1 MFTYLIKKVF
11 YTGLV
16 IFGVASLVFAL
27 FNLIPGDP
35 ARMVLG
41 QRTDSLSLSAAR
53 TDLGLDLPIC
63 FQYLKFLN
71 DLSPLSIHNTS
82 DPKSRIY
89 LDASIYGN
97 PIKLI
102 QICNHKVLVF
112 KKPYLRRSYQSRQ
125 PVTRII
131 FATLPN
137 TFYLAITAIL
147 FATIIGIAMGIVSA
161 IKKDTLI
168 DKFLLINSA
177 LGMALPSFF
186 AAILIGWV
194 FAILL
199 GDITGLNLTGNLWEV
214 DDYGEGIHLQIK
226 NIILPA
232 LTLGLRPLGV
242 ITQLMRSSLL
252 ETLSQ
257 DYIRTAKAK
266 GLSKTRI
273 ILQHALPN
281 SLNPVVTSVS
291 GWFAS
296 MMAGVIFVEYIF
308 SWKGL
313 GFVMVNALSSY
324 DVPLVIGCVLIISII
339 FSIVNLIV
347 DIIYGLLDPRVRIK

>member
-1 MFTYLIKKVF
+1 MFIYLIRKIL
-11 YTGLV
+11 YTALV

-41 QRTDSLSLSAAR
+41 QRTDSLSVKAAR
-53 TDLGLDLPIC
+53 TDLGLDLPVWK
-63 FQYLKFLN
+63 QYLKYLN
-71 DLSPLSIHNTS
+71 DISPLSLHSISNPQS
-82 DPKSRIY
+82 AIY
-89 LDASIYGN
+89 LDTLTYGKT
-97 PIKLI
+97 ITLVRFSSDRMA
-102 QICNHKVLVF
+102 VL

-125 PVTRII
+125 PVSEVILS
-131 FATLPN
+131 TLPN
-137 TFYLAITAIL
+137 TFYLALAAIAL
-147 FATIIGIAMGIVSA
+147 ATVAGIAMGVVAA
-161 IKKDTLI
+161 IYKDSFI
-168 DKFLLINSA
+168 DRLLLVNSA

-186 AAILIGWV
+186 AAILIGWL
-194 FAILL
+194 FAIVL
-199 GDITGLNLTGNLWEV
+199 GPYTGLSLTGNLWEV
-214 DDYGEGIHLQIK
+214 DDLGEGIHLKWQ

-266 GLSKTRI
+266 GIANRKV
-273 ILQHALPN
+273 ILHHALRN
-281 SLNPVVTSVS
+281 SLNPVVTSIS

-313 GFVMVNALSSY
+313 GYVMVNALNSY
-324 DVPLVIGCVLIISII
+324 DVPLVIGCVLTVAVI
-339 FSIVNLIV
+339 FSVVNLMV
-347 DIIYGLLDPRVRIK
+347 DLLYGFLDPRVRLG